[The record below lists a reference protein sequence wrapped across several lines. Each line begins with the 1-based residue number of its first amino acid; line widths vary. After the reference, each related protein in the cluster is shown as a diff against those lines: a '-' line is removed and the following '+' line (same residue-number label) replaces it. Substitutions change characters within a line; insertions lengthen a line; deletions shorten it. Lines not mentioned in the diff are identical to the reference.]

1 MQQLELWETYKQNHG
16 FRTNNL
22 QNSYEDS
29 LGSDEQYT
37 ERINSNQYSEDQF
50 MSDSG
55 GYGLAQWTSS
65 GRKQGLYRFVKDEGV
80 GIDDENAQ
88 VEYLIGEL
96 TPGGNGYATY
106 QLQTNNGY
114 SPDDW
119 INADSVEEATIAF
132 CWTFERPGTPNMQA
146 RIDAAL
152 SYYEQFKDSEKPG
165 GDARIGDIS
174 LSGDDA
180 TKMSEMLTDGL
191 RMADDDSY
199 IYVYGAGRPADEN
212 TRAFDCSSFVAY
224 LYKKHFGITLPG
236 TTYGYTNENL
246 VGNIGEVELQPGD
259 ILWRD
264 THVAMYIGNNQDVE
278 AMGTQWRYSCYRI

>member
-1 MQQLELWETYKQNHG
+1 MQD
-16 FRTNNL
+16 
-22 QNSYEDS
+22 SYEGS

-37 ERINSNQYSEDQF
+37 ERINSNQYSEAQF

-65 GRKQGLYRFVKDEGV
+65 GRKQGLYRFVKDKGV

-106 QLQTNNGY
+106 QLMTYNGY
-114 SPDDW
+114 SPSDW
-119 INADSVEEATIAF
+119 INAESVEEATIAF

-165 GDARIGDIS
+165 GDGRIGDIS

-199 IYVYGAGRPADEN
+199 IYVYIPKSISTNVCAPHTSIANAEARASGLSKEN
-212 TRAFDCSSFVAY
+212 VPTPYSESPKITAICHAPSPPLVGIPILMLLSTKQTNAHTIPSPEVKSNA
-224 LYKKHFGITLPG
+224 KKHT
-236 TTYGYTNENL
+236 
-246 VGNIGEVELQPGD
+246 
-259 ILWRD
+259 
-264 THVAMYIGNNQDVE
+264 
-278 AMGTQWRYSCYRI
+278 